1 MTTFRQSDFITHA
14 LKMVVPMR
22 REFGRN
28 VNVQTM
34 LSDRQYAHEVFE
46 MALSSSNAQLREQ
59 AAYLQRLLGGP
70 RQVAAAPSAVP
81 SVSPAV
87 AAQAPEAS
95 AVDSELG
102 RLQARQAEKYR
113 TGLR

>member
-1 MTTFRQSDFITHA
+1 MATSFQQSDFITHA

-46 MALSSSNAQLREQ
+46 VALSSGNAQLREE
-59 AAYLQRLLGGP
+59 AAYLQRMLEGP
-70 RQVAAAPSAVP
+70 RQMAAMPASVPAAPR
-81 SVSPAV
+81 
-87 AAQAPEAS
+87 AANEPG
-95 AVDSELG
+95 VDSEMG
-102 RLQARQAEKYR
+102 RLQSRQAEKYR
-113 TGLR
+113 VGLR

>member
-1 MTTFRQSDFITHA
+1 MTTTFHQSDFITHA

-70 RQVAAAPSAVP
+70 RQVAAAPAAAAAP
-81 SVSPAV
+81 PAR
-87 AAQAPEAS
+87 AAAEPG
-95 AVDSELG
+95 VDSELG
-102 RLQARQAEKYR
+102 RLQALQAAKYR
-113 TGLR
+113 AGLR

>member
-34 LSDRQYAHEVFE
+34 LSDRQYAHEVAE
-46 MALSSSNAQLREQ
+46 MALSSSNPQLREQ

-70 RQVAAAPSAVP
+70 RQVAAGPAAALAPARAAAD
-81 SVSPAV
+81 PA
-87 AAQAPEAS
+87 A
-95 AVDSELG
+95 DSELG

>member
-70 RQVAAAPSAVP
+70 RQVAAAPS
-81 SVSPAV
+81 VSPAV

>member
-1 MTTFRQSDFITHA
+1 MTTTFHQSDFITHA

-34 LSDRQYAHEVFE
+34 LADPQYAHEVFE
-46 MALSSSNAQLREQ
+46 VALSSSNTALREQ
-59 AAYLQRLLGGP
+59 AAYLQRMLGGP
-70 RQVAAAPSAVP
+70 RQVVAAPAAAPDAG
-81 SVSPAV
+81 PA
-87 AAQAPEAS
+87 ATPDAI
-95 AVDSELG
+95 DSELG

-113 TGLR
+113 VGLR